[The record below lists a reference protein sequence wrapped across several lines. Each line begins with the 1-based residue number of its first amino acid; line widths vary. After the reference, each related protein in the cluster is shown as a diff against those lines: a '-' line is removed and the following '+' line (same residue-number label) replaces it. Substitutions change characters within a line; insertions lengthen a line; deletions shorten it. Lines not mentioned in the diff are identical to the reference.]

1 MIIAKTSIFS
11 KDFFKPF
18 VPCNDPLI
26 TAVTVITTAIDIF
39 DYLTGDK
46 NK

>member
-11 KDFFKPF
+11 KDIFKPF
-18 VPCNDPLI
+18 FPCDDTLL
-26 TAVTVITTAIDIF
+26 TAVTVITTAKDIF

-46 NK
+46 K